1 MMLGIMGVGE
11 NFRQWIPLH
20 DKLVERLGREGKEV
34 IFMSDSDNSVRIRIT
49 GEDFYPVLY
58 ETCLESVD
66 ADVDLMVE
74 SMMLE
79 FTFR

>member
-1 MMLGIMGVGE
+1 MMVGLIGIGE
-11 NFRQWIPLH
+11 NFRQWVPLH

-34 IFMSDSDNSVRIRIT
+34 IFMNGSGNSVLIRIT
-49 GEDFYPVLY
+49 EEDFYPVLY

-66 ADVDLMVE
+66 ADVDLMAE
-74 SMMLE
+74 SVMLE